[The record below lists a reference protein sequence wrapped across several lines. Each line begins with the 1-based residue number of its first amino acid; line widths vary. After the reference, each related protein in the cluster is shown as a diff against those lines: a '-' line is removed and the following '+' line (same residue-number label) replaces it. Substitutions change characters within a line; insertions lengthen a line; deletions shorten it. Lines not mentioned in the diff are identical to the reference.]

1 MISMADPYDVTIS
14 SEAYQARRE
23 QDGEGARICIYSGG
37 QLRFSLPDDTP
48 QEEVRKFIQ
57 VYALGLTDGKNAH
70 TGLTEDRI
78 RGHLQNAARRLGRAA
93 WNWKAGAK

>member
-1 MISMADPYDVTIS
+1 MISMAEPYDVTIS
-14 SEAYQARRE
+14 GEAYQVKRE
-23 QDGEGARICIYSGG
+23 QDGEGMRTCIYLGG

-48 QEEVRKFIQ
+48 QEEVRKLIQ
-57 VYALGLTDGKNAH
+57 VYTFGLTDGKNAQ